1 MIEAHTLISHTN
13 CIFAE
18 KVCQKLRVE
27 VFGRLFPLHH
37 RMFAHVCVCVGRE
50 VLLLA
55 EKFQRHK
62 PKENAFALK
71 KKKKKMS
78 TNF

>member
-1 MIEAHTLISHTN
+1 M
-13 CIFAE
+13 
-18 KVCQKLRVE
+18 
-27 VFGRLFPLHH
+27 HH

-71 KKKKKMS
+71 KKKKMS
-78 TNF
+78 TNFYFRLKLNGIVLSCKKKNT